1 MRRFDI
7 QDLQSIWSPPSD
19 DTERAIWLGGAENSV
34 EFLKSNCKNEEMVIY
49 ASGPSVIIHGVLA
62 PTSQV
67 SPVDH
72 DDLMREFIDPEASWC
87 IERAYGGGEGH
98 RIYLEPP
105 LRTHRSES
113 LIGGEKLVFRRRFQ
127 GVDEGPTPVEI
138 SQKLVH
144 ALGLYFVTERSAYCR
159 LDARGDIE
167 DVIRI
172 IRFKG
177 SDRQYD
183 AVVTILTNDLTK
195 YMVVAGMS
203 LVFFFDFTRF
213 IPSNF
218 GGWGGLGRK
227 EFRTQDLF
235 YNGGSGA
242 EASYVNGRM
251 VCRPTATVED
261 LITDWKREL
270 DGSDRKYASFKI
282 YDRKNN
288 MCVETCCSPEHLS
301 NYFQRS
307 DLPWEISPAFFRP
320 EVLHRFKADPDK
332 FAMDDRSISC
342 RGAWHLESYDIND
355 AGQVH
360 AYIGDLARLPY
371 EEQIYWQSFNEWP
384 KGSISKRAHQTD
396 ILGVFS
402 TEYDP
407 LNSIKR
413 KVRLL
418 DDAAPSWW
426 KPRDEKLAAAARYPA
441 TDSVLEWGNEILAL
455 DQYLVEGFLDKPLRV
470 LIEARGGKLEPNWR
484 SIRLLQAYFEA
495 TGQTP
500 EDAETVV
507 APLKALHNLRTPL
520 RGHASSS
527 TKRTAEIDAR
537 KSFGTL
543 RAHYTDLAGQ
553 CDRALDAILKAFGI
567 DDPYSRDVEAVQ

>member
-1 MRRFDI
+1 MGRFDMRDM
-7 QDLQSIWSPPSD
+7 QAIWEPPSS
-19 DTERAIWLGGAENSV
+19 EALRVAWVGGAEDSV
-34 EFLKSNCKNEEMVIY
+34 AFLKSNSTHEEMILY
-49 ASGPSVIIHGVLA
+49 ASGPSVLIHGVLA

-67 SPVDH
+67 SPADQ
-72 DDLMREFIDPEASWC
+72 DDLMHDFIDPEASWC

-144 ALGLYFVTERSAYCR
+144 ALDLYFIAERSAYCR

-167 DVIRI
+167 DVIRV
-172 IRFKG
+172 IRFKEA
-177 SDRQYD
+177 DRQYD
-183 AVVTILTNDLTK
+183 AVVTMLTKDLTQ

-213 IPSNF
+213 VPSNF
-218 GGWGGLGRK
+218 GGWNDLGRK
-227 EFRTQDLF
+227 EFRAPDLF

-242 EASYVNGRM
+242 GASYVNGRM
-251 VCRPTATVED
+251 VCRPAIKLED
-261 LITDWKREL
+261 LIADWKREQ

-282 YDRKNN
+282 HDRKNN
-288 MCVETCCSPEHLS
+288 QHVETCCSPEHLS
-301 NYFQRS
+301 NYFQKS

-320 EVLHRFKADPDK
+320 EVLHRFKADPEK
-332 FAMDDRSISC
+332 FTMDNYSISC
-342 RGAWHLESYDIND
+342 RGAWYLKSYDIND

-360 AYIGDLARLPY
+360 AYIGDFAHLPW

-384 KGSISKRAHQTD
+384 KGAISKRAHQSD
-396 ILGVFS
+396 ILGEFS

-418 DDAAPSWW
+418 DDAARSWW
-426 KPRDEKLAAAARYPA
+426 KPRDEKLADAARYPA

-455 DQYLVEGFLDKPLRV
+455 DQYLVEGFLDKPLRM
-470 LIEARGGKLEPNWR
+470 LIEARGGKPEPSWR

-495 TGQTP
+495 TGRTP
-500 EDAETVV
+500 EDAEAAV
-507 APLKALHNLRTPL
+507 APLKTLHNLRTPL
-520 RGHASSS
+520 RGHASPSA
-527 TKRTAEIDAR
+527 KRAAEVHAR
-537 KSFGTL
+537 MAFGTL
-543 RAHYTDLAGQ
+543 RAHYTDLAGK
-553 CDRALDAILKAFGI
+553 CDRTLDAILKSFGI
-567 DDPYSRDVEAVQ
+567 DDPYREEAKTA